1 MNFEIKGFKSW
12 QTDDGGGYQFNLYLD
27 GKKFAWVH
35 NDGNGGCIDM
45 KFYDLKYMGGQ
56 YGWDES
62 PSAII
67 WGKHV
72 KSLGKWKSKFGEIN
86 GTEWFDHDTDT
97 AISEL
102 VNQYE
107 LNKYRK
113 KGILFR
119 LSTDSEDAIRTI
131 KTQDKD
137 LAVRSLNK
145 MFGEGKYQFI

>member
-1 MNFEIKGFKSW
+1 MKFQIKAFKTW

-67 WGKHV
+67 WNRYV
-72 KSLGKWKSKFGEIN
+72 KSLGKWKSEFGEIN
-86 GTEWFDHDTDT
+86 GTEFFDYDTDT
-97 AISEL
+97 AIDQL
-102 VNQYE
+102 VSQYE
-107 LNKYRK
+107 MDQHRK

-119 LSTDSEDAIRTI
+119 LLTDSEDGFRTI
-131 KTQDKD
+131 KTHDMG
-137 LAVRSLNK
+137 LATQQLNK
-145 MFGEGKYQFI
+145 MFGEGKYLFI

>member
-67 WGKHV
+67 WGKYV
-72 KSLGKWKSKFGEIN
+72 KSLGQWKSKFGEIN

-97 AISEL
+97 AIDEL

-131 KTQDKD
+131 KTQDMGIATKT
-137 LAVRSLNK
+137 LNR
-145 MFGEGKYQFI
+145 MFGEGKYLFI